1 MDAGSHGS
9 IVPWTE
15 VLHVPAIGASR
26 PEWSTIDQLSF
37 LNWKSMQIWRSI
49 ERVGKWKVGLDQPT
63 SHWNGRM
70 QWMSSM
76 NEAILHP
83 RRKRRRS
90 RWAQLFEGQF
100 SIFECL
106 HQQVLFS
113 ARWTRVD
120 CIRLVTMAA
129 VTIGKW
135 KLELGNGMWFLHW
148 FTNSSSSNSNV
159 QCAQTS
165 LQLYSTLVNNQVTL
179 ASADSNSN
187 AR

>member
-1 MDAGSHGS
+1 MFMSQIRFLFSPAQWMQEVTGQLCHGLKFSMSPLLALVDQSGPHS
-9 IVPWTE
+9 ISYPIFKYV
-15 VLHVPAIGASR
+15 
-26 PEWSTIDQLSF
+26 QF
-37 LNWKSMQIWRSI
+37 KNWKSMQIWALSI
-49 ERVGKWKVGLDQPT
+49 EWVGKWKVGLDQPT

-106 HQQVLFS
+106 HEKVLVFS
-113 ARWTRVD
+113 ARWTRVG

-129 VTIGKW
+129 VT
-135 KLELGNGMWFLHW
+135 ELGNGMWFLHW
-148 FTNSSSSNSNV
+148 FTNSSS
-159 QCAQTS
+159 
-165 LQLYSTLVNNQVTL
+165 
-179 ASADSNSN
+179 
-187 AR
+187 

>member
-26 PEWSTIDQLSF
+26 PEWSTIDQLSY
-37 LNWKSMQIWRSI
+37 LNWKSMQIWALAI
-49 ERVGKWKVGLDQPT
+49 EWVGKWKVGLDQPT
-63 SHWNGRM
+63 LHWNGRM
-70 QWMSSM
+70 RWMSSM

-106 HQQVLFS
+106 HEKVLVFS
-113 ARWTRVD
+113 ARWTRVG

-129 VTIGKW
+129 VT
-135 KLELGNGMWFLHW
+135 ELGNGMWFLRW

-159 QCAQTS
+159 QCSQT
-165 LQLYSTLVNNQVTL
+165 
-179 ASADSNSN
+179 
-187 AR
+187 